1 MRPSY
6 NVIAPF
12 TFLSVNSPKCLRM
25 RKLLPYLI
33 ALIPCISIA
42 QVQPDAAAIKLK
54 LKKLNFLGSVLYVA
68 AHPDDENTRIITYMA
83 NDRLAATAYLSMTR
97 GDGGQN
103 LIGPELRDLLGLIRT
118 QELITARKID
128 GGKQYFTRANDFGF
142 SKSANETFE
151 LWGKDEILSDV
162 VRVYRQ
168 FQPDVIITRFPPDE
182 RAGHG
187 HHTAS
192 AVLAQEAFDISNDAN
207 KYPELAKEFGT
218 SQPKALYTN
227 TGRWWNTAIN
237 EKTPGIIT
245 IDVGGYNS
253 LLGQSYSE
261 IAALSRSQH
270 KSQGFGSRGTRGY
283 QPEFLEFIKGE
294 KAAKDV
300 FENVNTTWTRVKGS
314 EKVQLLIDKAI
325 KEFNIENPSASIPVV
340 LQLRKEIT
348 ALQPGI
354 WRTRKLEEVEQL
366 LQDCTG
372 LFICITA
379 SQYWVAP
386 GQKTTT
392 TIEVVNRSESEI
404 TLEKIEAPAFKF
416 DSVAALQLKKDVVF
430 NVKNIRVLDSAL
442 NYSGPYWLKEKH
454 NVGLF
459 TVNDPSLIGKP
470 DSDPAVKFNFVFDYK
485 GEKFSLMKPLEYKE
499 TDPVKGELTQ
509 PFEIVPQLFLNLS
522 DPVLIFSSA
531 SPREVSVRI
540 KSSSDKEL
548 TGNLKLQVPPGWR
561 AEPESIPFT
570 ISKRG
575 EEQLKSFKVFPSTV
589 EMAATIQ
596 AFAEV
601 NGKIFNRSIQ
611 NISYDH
617 IPSQTLLPIA
627 ESKVVRLDL
636 KKEGSMIGYING
648 AGDDIPASLRN
659 MGYQVWMMK
668 DDEVNIE
675 NLKRVDAVVL
685 GIRALNTNDRIRH
698 YIGDLLEY
706 VKNGGTLV
714 VQYNT
719 NNNLS
724 LDPFTPFPIT
734 LSRNRVTEENAE
746 VRILKPDHPVLN
758 TPNKITPNDFNG
770 WVQERGLYFPE
781 KWNENVE
788 AILSMNDK
796 NEKPQDG
803 SLLIAKYGNGY
814 YVYTGLSFFR
824 ELPEG
829 VAGAYKLFAN
839 IVSLGKPGVVVETK
853 SKKKTKTKS

>member
-1 MRPSY
+1 MRSLL
-6 NVIAPF
+6 
-12 TFLSVNSPKCLRM
+12 LSLIS
-25 RKLLPYLI
+25 LLPYL
-33 ALIPCISIA
+33 LSA
-42 QVQPDAAAIKLK
+42 QIQPDAAAIKLK

-103 LIGPELRDLLGLIRT
+103 LVGPELRDLLGLIRT

-128 GGKQYFTRANDFGF
+128 GGKQFFTRANDFGF

-151 LWGKDEILSDV
+151 FWGKDQILSDV
-162 VRVYRQ
+162 VRVYRE

-192 AVLAQEAFDISNDAN
+192 AILAQEAFDIAGDPG

-218 SQPKALYTN
+218 SQPKSLYTN
-227 TGRWWNTAIN
+227 TGRWWNNTIN
-237 EKTPGIIT
+237 ENTPGIIT
-245 IDVGGYNS
+245 MDVGGYS
-253 LLGQSYSE
+253 PLLGKSYSE

-283 QPEFLEFIKGE
+283 QPEFLEFVKGE
-294 KAAKDV
+294 KATKDI
-300 FENVNTTWTRVKGS
+300 FENVNTTWSRVKGS
-314 EKVQLLIDKAI
+314 EKVQLVVDKAI
-325 KEFNIENPSASIPVV
+325 KEFNIENPAASIPTL

-354 WRTRKLEEVEQL
+354 WRTRKVEEVEQL
-366 LQDCTG
+366 LQDCMG
-372 LFICITA
+372 LYIGITA
-379 SQYWVAP
+379 NQYWVAP
-386 GQKTTT
+386 GQKTIT
-392 TIEVVNRSESEI
+392 TIEITNRSETEVN
-404 TLEKIEAPAFKF
+404 LEKIEAPAFKF
-416 DSVAALQLKKDVVF
+416 DSVTALLLKKDIVVTI
-430 NVKNIRVLDSAL
+430 KAPRSLDSTL
-442 NYSGPYWLKEKH
+442 NYTGPYWLKEPH
-454 NVGLF
+454 SVGLF

-470 DSDPAVKFNFVFDYK
+470 ERDPAVKFSFTFNYK
-485 GEKFSLMKPLEYKE
+485 GDKFILSRPLEYKE

-509 PFEIVPQLFLNLS
+509 PFEIVPPVFLNLS
-522 DPVLIFSSA
+522 DPVLIFSSEN
-531 SPREVSVRI
+531 PRDVIVRI
-540 KSSSDKEL
+540 KSSSDNIL
-548 TGNLKLQVPPGWR
+548 SGNLKLQIPAGWKV
-561 AEPESIPFT
+561 EPEFILFSLT
-570 ISKRG
+570 KRG
-575 EEQLKSFKVFPSTV
+575 EEQLKSFKVYPSKS

-596 AFAEV
+596 AGASV
-601 NGKIFNRSIQ
+601 NGKVYNWSIQ

-617 IPSQTLLPIA
+617 IPSQTLLPKA

-636 KKEGSMIGYING
+636 KKEGTLIGYING
-648 AGDDIPASLRN
+648 AGDDIPTSLRN

-668 DDEVNIE
+668 DDEVNTE

-698 YIGDLLEY
+698 YINDLLEY

-714 VQYNT
+714 MQYNT
-719 NNNLS
+719 NNNLAVDS
-724 LDPFTPFPIT
+724 FSPFPIT

-758 TPNKITPNDFNG
+758 TPNKIAPSDFGG
-770 WVQERGLYFPE
+770 WVQERGLYFPD
-781 KWNENVE
+781 KWDEHFD

-796 NEKPQDG
+796 NEKPNDG

-839 IVSLGKPGVVVETK
+839 IVSLGKLPNTPAEAKV
-853 SKKKTKTKS
+853 KKKKK